1 MFRAVPGTR
10 LALVTMLLLVAG
22 ATPARAQDDG
32 ATVDPNSPAGTEYAI
47 PLEEARDDA
56 SGQEKKGSEQ
66 EDLFGEGVE
75 RQQAP
80 PPQPAPEPPATEA
93 PEAAAVPAAPPPE
106 EPEKPR
112 KKREREPSRDV
123 DSPIAPLAQSAA
135 QRSAAIDAAAAADDG
150 SGLPLTAAIIAAV
163 LAVALL
169 AGFGLR
175 AFLRR
180 PEPDA

>member
-1 MFRAVPGTR
+1 MFREVSATR
-10 LALVTMLLLVAG
+10 PALVTLLLLLAG
-22 ATPARAQDDG
+22 ATPVGAQDDG
-32 ATVDPNSPAGTEYAI
+32 VKVDPDSPAGTEYAI

-56 SGQEKKGSEQ
+56 SGGQKKSSKQEA
-66 EDLFGEGVE
+66 LFGEGVE
-75 RQQAP
+75 REQAA
-80 PPQPAPEPPATEA
+80 PAEPA
-93 PEAAAVPAAPPPE
+93 PAAPAPDASVAPAAPAPGE
-106 EPEKPR
+106 SEKPG
-112 KKREREPSRDV
+112 KKPDRDREESGEAA
-123 DSPIAPLAQSAA
+123 SPIDPLAQSA

-180 PEPDA
+180 PDANA